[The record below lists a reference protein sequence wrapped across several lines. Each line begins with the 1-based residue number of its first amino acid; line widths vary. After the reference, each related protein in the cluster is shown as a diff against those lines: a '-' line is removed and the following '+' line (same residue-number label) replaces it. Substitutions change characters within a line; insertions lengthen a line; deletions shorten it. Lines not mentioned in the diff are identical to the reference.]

1 LNALSIA
8 QRHNNFARWN
18 DQIEEFIV
26 TESTKRIRLA
36 IVDDHRMLLG
46 ALSEWILKA
55 AADIDLVIAV
65 PTWPELT
72 IHPEFPVDV
81 VLLDLDLKD
90 SIPVS
95 LKINTLRSMGARVV
109 LMSTYSEPN
118 VVREALAAGAL
129 GYLVKSEDANMI
141 VEAIHAAYQGKS
153 FISAELDLALN
164 AEEIGGAAPKLSA
177 QERRVMALY
186 GGGDPVK
193 SVAYQLSISDETA
206 KSYLKRIR
214 EKYRVAGFDVGT
226 KVALR
231 KRALEDG
238 ILIEGDTM
246 HHI

>member
-1 LNALSIA
+1 
-8 QRHNNFARWN
+8 
-18 DQIEEFIV
+18 V
-26 TESTKRIRLA
+26 TETTKRIRLA

-46 ALSEWILKA
+46 ALTEWIRKA
-55 AADIDLVIAV
+55 AADIDMVVAV

-90 SIPVS
+90 NIPVS
-95 LKINTLRSMGARVV
+95 LKINTLKSMNVRVV

-129 GYLVKSEDANMI
+129 GYLVKSEDADMI
-141 VEAIHAAYQGKS
+141 VEAIRAAAQGDS
-153 FISAELDLALN
+153 FVSAELDLALN
-164 AEEIGGAAPKLSA
+164 AEEIGGAPKLSA

-186 GGGDPVK
+186 GGGEPVK
-193 SVAYQLSISDETA
+193 SVAYQLSISEETA

-238 ILIEGDTM
+238 ILIETDTM
-246 HHI
+246 HHL

>member
-1 LNALSIA
+1 M
-8 QRHNNFARWN
+8 
-18 DQIEEFIV
+18 
-26 TESTKRIRLA
+26 TEPTKRIRLA

-46 ALSEWILKA
+46 ALTEWIRKA
-55 AADIDLVIAV
+55 AADIDMVVAV

-90 SIPVS
+90 NIPVS
-95 LKINTLRSMGARVV
+95 LKINTLKSMNVRVV

-129 GYLVKSEDANMI
+129 GYLVKSEDADMI
-141 VEAIHAAYQGKS
+141 VEAIRAAAKGES
-153 FISAELDLALN
+153 FVSAELDLALN
-164 AEEIGGAAPKLSA
+164 ADEIGGAPKLSA

-186 GGGDPVK
+186 GGGEPVK
-193 SVAYQLSISDETA
+193 SVAYQLSISEETA

-238 ILIEGDTM
+238 ILIETETM
-246 HHI
+246 HHL

>member
-1 LNALSIA
+1 
-8 QRHNNFARWN
+8 
-18 DQIEEFIV
+18 
-26 TESTKRIRLA
+26 
-36 IVDDHRMLLG
+36 MLLG
-46 ALSEWILKA
+46 ALTEWIRKA
-55 AADIDLVIAV
+55 AADIDMVVAV

-90 SIPVS
+90 NIPVS
-95 LKINTLRSMGARVV
+95 LKINTLKSMNVRVV

-129 GYLVKSEDANMI
+129 GYLVKSEDADMI
-141 VEAIHAAYQGKS
+141 VEAIRAAAQGDS
-153 FISAELDLALN
+153 FVSAELDLALN
-164 AEEIGGAAPKLSA
+164 AEEIGGAPKLSA

-186 GGGDPVK
+186 GGGEPVK
-193 SVAYQLSISDETA
+193 SVAYQLSISEETA

-238 ILIEGDTM
+238 ILIETDTM
-246 HHI
+246 HHL